1 VKAATN
7 FPKKP
12 IPFFELE
19 HDEKIHEYNDEAR
32 HAETNEPPKTADKID
47 RGQAVEVKDNGPPR
61 IFQRKERPERS
72 PEDENKT
79 PKEY

>member
-1 VKAATN
+1 MNTMTRPVT
-7 FPKKP
+7 PKP
-12 IPFFELE
+12 MSPQ
-19 HDEKIHEYNDEAR
+19 
-32 HAETNEPPKTADKID
+32 KTADKID
-47 RGQAVEVKDNGPPR
+47 RGQAVEVKIMGPR